1 MASRTILACDV
12 CSGEPAEPTSVFA
25 SGRSYEIDLC
35 ARHAKALATALKPFL
50 KVARSA
56 GGGAPRKSAAKKVAA
71 KRAKKST
78 RPAKK
83 ASKARSRS
91 NDVAEM
97 RAWGQANG
105 FEVAT
110 KGRLKPDVVAAYAA
124 AHRKARAAKG

>member
-12 CSGEPAEPTSVFA
+12 CGGEPAEPTSVLA
-25 SGRSYEIDLC
+25 SGRNHEIDLC

-56 GGGAPRKSAAKKVAA
+56 GAVPRKRAVKKAAA
-71 KRAKKST
+71 KRAKKAS

-124 AHRKARAAKG
+124 AHRKTRASKT

>member
-1 MASRTILACDV
+1 VASRTILACDV
-12 CSGEPAEPTSVFA
+12 CGGEPAEPTSVLA
-25 SGRSYEIDLC
+25 GGRSHEIDLC

-56 GGGAPRKSAAKKVAA
+56 GAAPRKSAAKKAAA

-91 NDVAEM
+91 NNVAEM

-110 KGRLKPDVVAAYAA
+110 KGRLKPDFVAAYAA
-124 AHRKARAAKG
+124 AHRTARAAKR

>member
-1 MASRTILACDV
+1 MATRTILACDV
-12 CSGEPAEPTSVFA
+12 CGGEPAEPTSVVA
-25 SGRSYEIDLC
+25 SGRSHELDLC

-56 GGGAPRKSAAKKVAA
+56 GAAPRKGAAKKAA
-71 KRAKKST
+71 TKRAKKST

-105 FEVAT
+105 FDVAT
-110 KGRLKPDVVAAYAA
+110 KGRLKPDVVAAYGA
-124 AHRKARAAKG
+124 AHRKMRAAKG

>member
-12 CSGEPAEPTSVFA
+12 CGGEPAEPTSVLA
-25 SGRSYEIDLC
+25 GGRTHEIDLC

-56 GGGAPRKSAAKKVAA
+56 GAAPRKSAAKKAA

-83 ASKARSRS
+83 ASKARLRS

-124 AHRKARAAKG
+124 AHRKTRAAKG